1 MHPGEIL
8 LVDQLVERQF
18 LADDLEKPA
27 VSLLAAY
34 GNIGG
39 LTQPVLAGG
48 RPVHA
53 SVQHSAPVTGTYPDG
68 LPVLFTER
76 VEDVFHQLCQ
86 VVNHLPRRG
95 IVNPACHGRIAVA

>member
-34 GNIGG
+34 GNNGG
-39 LTQPVLAGG
+39 PAPPGPLAGG

-76 VEDVFHQLCQ
+76 VRTFSTSSVRL
-86 VVNHLPRRG
+86 
-95 IVNPACHGRIAVA
+95 